1 MRGNSAVMNSRL
13 QRLLLAL
20 LLVTGLSAGA
30 LGLATAADDFVQSE
44 PQIAAAGGEDDEG
57 IHVSDE
63 TLATSIFIPFCFV
76 GATLVIFIWAI
87 RNRAKPEDDER
98 PMPWW
103 RTRQWYTRG
112 TDADE
117 G

>member
-1 MRGNSAVMNSRL
+1 MNSRL
-13 QRLLLAL
+13 QRF
-20 LLVTGLSAGA
+20 LLVLSLVVGISAA
-30 LGLATAADDFVQSE
+30 TLGVAAAADDFIQSE
-44 PQIAAAGGEDDEG
+44 PQIAAAGDEDDEAV
-57 IHVSDE
+57 HVSDE

-87 RNRAKPEDDER
+87 RNRARSEDDEQ

-112 TDADE
+112 TDAEE